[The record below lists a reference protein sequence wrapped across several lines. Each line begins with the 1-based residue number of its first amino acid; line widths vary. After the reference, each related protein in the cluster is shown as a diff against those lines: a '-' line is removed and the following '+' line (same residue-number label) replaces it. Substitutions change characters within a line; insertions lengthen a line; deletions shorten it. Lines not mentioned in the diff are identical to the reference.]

1 MKIAVAYE
9 SKYGNGKRCM
19 EYLKGVLT
27 EDGHEVALF
36 SVREQDLSSLPEAE
50 VYVFSAPT
58 QIGNVAGKMKKFLK
72 KARFPKEGAKYA
84 LVTTCMDPQKTK
96 SIATMED
103 LLLSKG
109 VTKAADGLII
119 KVTGMKGPC
128 EEGHESQLAAFAKE
142 VTKKK

>member
-19 EYLKGVLT
+19 EYLRDELSR
-27 EDGHEVALF
+27 DGHEVALF
-36 SVREQDLSSLPEAE
+36 SVREQGPSSLPEAE

-58 QIGNVAGKMKKFLK
+58 QIGNVAAKMKKFLK
-72 KARFPKEGAKYA
+72 KVEFPTEGVKYA

-96 SIATMED
+96 SITTMED

-119 KVTGMKGPC
+119 KVNGMKGPC
-128 EEGHESQLAAFAKE
+128 EKGHEEQLRELAKQI
-142 VTKKK
+142 KG